1 MTAFL
6 TLTTV
11 GGGTAFFTY
20 VYAFLRVPYA
30 YIREHHVSN
39 VNYAARAVATAL
51 LNVHAH
57 VNTCTWLKGIAAF
70 GNMRRLKRRPR
81 AASKSYVVQHFFLH
95 LKCTC

>member
-70 GNMRRLKRRPR
+70 GNMRPGAGRLEKLRC
-81 AASKSYVVQHFFLH
+81 STFFLH